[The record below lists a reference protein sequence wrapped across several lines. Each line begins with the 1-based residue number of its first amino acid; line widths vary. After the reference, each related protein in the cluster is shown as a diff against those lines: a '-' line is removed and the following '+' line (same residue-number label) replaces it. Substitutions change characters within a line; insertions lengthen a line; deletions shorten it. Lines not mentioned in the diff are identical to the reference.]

1 MGGSIIKFVRE
12 IPIMRRM
19 IIKAGNR
26 YFIYLPTRPVSPHL
40 ASTALL
46 ISSAVYASGLRPHV
60 RGRHSSVPTGQGLR
74 PQPSQPS
81 ARARGQNTNKA
92 RV

>member
-26 YFIYLPTRPVSPHL
+26 YFIYLPTEYNEIWEYLHKNKIKVN
-40 ASTALL
+40 L
-46 ISSAVYASGLRPHV
+46 IIEILMDDQS
-60 RGRHSSVPTGQGLR
+60 
-74 PQPSQPS
+74 
-81 ARARGQNTNKA
+81 K
-92 RV
+92 

>member
-26 YFIYLPTRPVSPHL
+26 YFIYLPTEYNEIWEYLHENKIKVN
-40 ASTALL
+40 L
-46 ISSAVYASGLRPHV
+46 IIEILIDEQS
-60 RGRHSSVPTGQGLR
+60 
-74 PQPSQPS
+74 
-81 ARARGQNTNKA
+81 K
-92 RV
+92 

>member
-26 YFIYLPTRPVSPHL
+26 YFIYLPTEYNEIWEYLHENKIKVN
-40 ASTALL
+40 L
-46 ISSAVYASGLRPHV
+46 IIEILMDDQS
-60 RGRHSSVPTGQGLR
+60 
-74 PQPSQPS
+74 
-81 ARARGQNTNKA
+81 K
-92 RV
+92 